1 MIIGYARVS
10 TPDQN
15 LESQIDALKE
25 EGCEKL
31 FLEKASGAKV
41 DRAELQRLL
50 DHVRQGDVVVVW
62 KLDRLGRSLKH
73 LVELVA
79 WLNEHGVGL
88 RSLSDP
94 IDTSSA
100 QVKLVFNI
108 FASLAEFER
117 ELIRE
122 RTQAGLAAARARGR
136 MGGRPRGLSEE
147 AKRKAVAAAS
157 LYREGRLSIREI
169 TENLSISKRTLYKY
183 LRIEGVEIGKSSSS
197 QPSKL

>member
-10 TPDQN
+10 TSDQN
-15 LESQIDALKE
+15 LDSQIDALNQA
-25 EGCEKL
+25 GCERL
-31 FLEKASGAKV
+31 FLGKASGAKV
-41 DRAELQRLL
+41 DRVELQRLL
-50 DHVRQGDVVVVW
+50 DHVRQGDGVIVW

-73 LVELVA
+73 LVEVVA
-79 WLNEHGVGL
+79 WLNENGVGL

-94 IDTSSA
+94 IDTTSA
-100 QVKLVFNI
+100 QGKLVFNI

-122 RTQAGLAAARARGR
+122 RTQAGLAAARSRGR
-136 MGGRPRGLSEE
+136 MGGRPNGLSEE

-169 TENLSISKRTLYKY
+169 TENLRHQQANTLQ
-183 LRIEGVEIGKSSSS
+183 I
-197 QPSKL
+197 PSD